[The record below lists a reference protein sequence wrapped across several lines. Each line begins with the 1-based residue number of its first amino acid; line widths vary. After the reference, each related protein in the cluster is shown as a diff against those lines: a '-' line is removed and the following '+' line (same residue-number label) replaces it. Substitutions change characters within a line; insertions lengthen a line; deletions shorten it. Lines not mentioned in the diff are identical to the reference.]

1 MHALTSEE
9 HVAPLVLKNGKETV
23 ASPRKPAMKFPAP
36 EGKPVQIINLG
47 SLDFDIKNPRFGA
60 EVGARSDQRA
70 VLNHLVSTF
79 GVDDVLS
86 SIAVNGYFVAE
97 PMICRREGERYV
109 VVEGNRRLAA
119 CLIIAGDP
127 RAQDQKR
134 LTAQASSLRGDRP
147 TLTGAACIVFE
158 PEESGK
164 ELLAYLG
171 VRHIAASQ
179 GWDSYAKAAWIARA
193 VEEHQISLSE
203 IAAMTGDQHKTVN
216 HLLEGHYFIKQL
228 VASGYFDPK
237 SSQRKGRGS
246 NPEFPFS
253 WIYTLFF
260 TQAAREFVGL
270 PETPTPDPIPKEHLQ
285 RAGMLLERMFG
296 VPNKPAAISDSR
308 DITRLARTLDDSKKV
323 ALLEAGRNIDQIEF
337 ESQPLEDKLRVG
349 LQQCSDRLVVLL
361 AAIESGTLER
371 GQASRTEPQALAVAH
386 LAQSI
391 YKKLREASLAS
402 GLEDLPPQS

>member
-1 MHALTSEE
+1 MASTRKP
-9 HVAPLVLKNGKETV
+9 VIK
-23 ASPRKPAMKFPAP
+23 ASPAG
-36 EGKPVQIINLG
+36 GKDVQVIDLG
-47 SLDFDIKNPRFGA
+47 SLDFDTDNPRFGA
-60 EVGARSDQRA
+60 EVGARIEQRA

-97 PMICRREGERYV
+97 PMICRREGARYV

-119 CLIIAGDP
+119 CLIISGDP

-134 LTAQASSLRGDRP
+134 LTEQAAMLGEGRP
-147 TLTGAACIVFE
+147 PLTGAACIVFE

-179 GWDSYAKAAWIARA
+179 GWDSYAKAVWIARA
-193 VEEHQISLSE
+193 VEQHGIPLSD

-216 HLLEGHYFIKQL
+216 HLLEGHYFVKQL
-228 VASGYFDPK
+228 VSSGYFDPK
-237 SSQRKGRGS
+237 QSQRRGRGS

-260 TQAAREFVGL
+260 NQAARDFVGL
-270 PETPTPDPIPKEHLQ
+270 PETPKPNPMPKDKLPK
-285 RAGMLLERMFG
+285 AGMLLERMFG
-296 VPNKPAAISDSR
+296 APNRAAAISDSR
-308 DITRLARTLDDSKKV
+308 DITRLARTLDDTRKV

-349 LQQCSDRLVVLL
+349 LQVCSDTLGTLL
-361 AAIESGTLER
+361 SAIESGNIER
-371 GQASRTEPQALAVAH
+371 SQAARTEAQALGVAH
-386 LAQSI
+386 LAQGI
-391 YKKLREASLAS
+391 FKKLREASQAS
-402 GLEDLPPQS
+402 GLEELPPQS